1 LNGYR
6 NTPLFA
12 SSSRSLMPVSNG
24 LEIYPNFY
32 ELNCADPLPVGQA
45 CRLLDSPERSPFW
58 SCRFDR
64 IAHNEP
70 VRHSLGDVESLLTNH
85 PFDALTIAQGRPLT
99 FHLSLFT
106 FRQSPAL
113 SPSYSSSSSNPGDW
127 SIALHP
133 NCTRERGVGDAL
145 KASILADSRY
155 RPPFEL
161 RAIWTR

>member
-64 IAHNEP
+64 ITNH
-70 VRHSLGDVESLLTNH
+70 ESLLTNH
-85 PFDALTIAQGRPLT
+85 PSTRSPALGGSLT
-99 FHLSLFT
+99 FHILPSALT
-106 FRQSPAL
+106 AHHQSPITNHQYSHGRASGLRSASSWPTLLSASRSAMAQRFEGEPENAL
-113 SPSYSSSSSNPGDW
+113 
-127 SIALHP
+127 
-133 NCTRERGVGDAL
+133 
-145 KASILADSRY
+145 
-155 RPPFEL
+155 
-161 RAIWTR
+161 